1 MDNDK
6 PIDTCIYGSVLEKSK
21 CLDIYEIL
29 KDKIYNYKLSKIKCQ
44 IKSNKGLYG
53 IQFFYRNLIDGK
65 ESPLINIQPKE
76 KEKDLIEQEFD
87 LNGDS
92 IIDLKTWLDDN
103 YKLTGF
109 EVITNRNRTQKFG
122 YGNNEPIQGII
133 DFKNLDKIIIGFGV
147 YINEDDNF
155 ITALYG
161 YYLNRSKFLMIMYKG
176 ILYLRKKSQN
186 PNFVE
191 KIKKKLPSMNKKNQI
206 LFKIC
211 NLPQNQFFN
220 IIKYTQ

>member
-1 MDNDK
+1 MENDK
-6 PIDTCIYGSVLEKSK
+6 PIVTCIYGSVPENSK
-21 CLDIYEIL
+21 CIDMYEIL

-44 IKSNKGLYG
+44 IKSNKGIYG

-65 ESPLINIQPKE
+65 ETPLINIQSKV
-76 KEKDLIEQEFD
+76 KDFIEQEFD

-92 IIDLKTWLDDN
+92 IIDLKTWLNDN
-103 YKLTGF
+103 YILTAF
-109 EVITNRNRTQKFG
+109 EVITNRNRSQKFG
-122 YGNNEPIQGII
+122 YGDNEPIQGII
-133 DFKNLDKIIIGFGV
+133 DLKNLDKIITGFGV
-147 YINEDDNF
+147 YFNEDDNF

-186 PNFVE
+186 STYVE
-191 KIKKKLPSMNKKNQI
+191 KIKKKLPSMNKRNQI

>member
-1 MDNDK
+1 MENDK
-6 PIDTCIYGSVLEKSK
+6 PIVTCIYGLVPEKSK
-21 CLDIYEIL
+21 CIDIYEIL
-29 KDKIYNYKLSKIKCQ
+29 KDKIFNYKLSKIKCQ

-53 IQFFYRNLIDGK
+53 IQFVYRNLIDGK
-65 ESPLINIQPKE
+65 ESTIINIQS

-92 IIDLKTWLDDN
+92 IIDLKTWLNDK
-103 YKLTGF
+103 YILTGF
-109 EVITNRNRTQKFG
+109 EVITNRNRAQKFG
-122 YGNNEPIQGII
+122 YGDNDPIQGII
-133 DFKNLDKIIIGFGV
+133 DLKNLDKIIIGFGV
-147 YINEDDNF
+147 YVNEDDNF

-161 YYLNRSKFLMIMYKG
+161 YYLNRSKFFMIMYKG

-186 PNFVE
+186 SAYVE

>member
-6 PIDTCIYGSVLEKSK
+6 LKDTCIYGSVLEKSK

-109 EVITNRNRTQKFG
+109 EVITNRNMTQKFG

-133 DFKNLDKIIIGFGV
+133 DFKNLDNIIIGFGV
-147 YINEDDNF
+147 YANEDDNF

-191 KIKKKLPSMNKKNQI
+191 KIKKKLPNMNKKNQI